1 MDNAIARTVSSYE
14 FLVFICVNSLL
25 TLSRSRGFQFVPD
38 SSIQQSLGSC
48 VPYML
53 SCPTFLVPHMLSCL
67 TCLVPYVLL
76 CPTCPTCY
84 RGSHASCPTCSCVLR
99 ASCPRCSYVPCC
111 FVLCVFYVLISPF
124 LLLSFHVSRCYFFV
138 HLVLAIFWGKFAK
151 VKSNIVYH
159 WSDDQYLSKV
169 WYIWII
175 WNQIRKHIHMKLR
188 ICFFSWLPFPY
199 LYLYQ

>member
-1 MDNAIARTVSSYE
+1 M
-14 FLVFICVNSLL
+14 
-25 TLSRSRGFQFVPD
+25 
-38 SSIQQSLGSC
+38 
-48 VPYML
+48 
-53 SCPTFLVPHMLSCL
+53 CPTCSRALRSSCL
-67 TCLVPYVLL
+67 TCSRVSHVS
-76 CPTCPTCY
+76 CPTCSRVLC
-84 RGSHASCPTCSCVLR
+84 ASCPTCSCVLR
-99 ASCPRCSYVPCC
+99 ASCPRCSCVSRASCSYVPYC
-111 FVLCVFYVLISPF
+111 FVPCVLCVLISPF

-138 HLVLAIFWGKFAK
+138 HLVLAIFWGKFTK
-151 VKSNIVYH
+151 VKSNIVCH